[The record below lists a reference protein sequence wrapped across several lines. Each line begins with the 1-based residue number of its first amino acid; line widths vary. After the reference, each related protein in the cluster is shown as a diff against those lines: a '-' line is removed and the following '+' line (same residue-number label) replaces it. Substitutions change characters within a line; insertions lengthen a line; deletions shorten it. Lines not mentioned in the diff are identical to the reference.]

1 MDVSFENM
9 VIGVANRGVPALR
22 VGRTIREIGAVY
34 AAFYTPVDKTA
45 PHVSKAGRAYS
56 LSSVDG
62 YLDIKEI
69 VRVAKKHNIAAL
81 HPGWGFA
88 AENNNFPSI
97 CEKYDIIFIG
107 PSEGPMKKLGNKVK
121 ARGIAK
127 SLSIPVIEG
136 SDGAVSLEE
145 ARKIADRIGFPVMI
159 KSEGGGG
166 GRGVVVVNSQEE
178 LERHFYIASNM
189 AEASFGNPNLYIE
202 QYLQF
207 VRHLEIQVL
216 CDKFG
221 NAIALDE
228 RDCSCQR
235 RYQKLLEITPSP
247 WKGASRELREAL
259 KEAAVKI
266 VTAVGY
272 DSIATIEF
280 LVDEKQNFYFIEAN
294 TRLQVEHGISE
305 LLYGIDIVEEMIR
318 IAFGETLS
326 LTDEQLKPRG
336 FAMQCRINFEDPQ
349 NGFMPNSGTIT
360 RYLSPGGE
368 GVRVDSCVFGDYEFP
383 KAYDS
388 LGALL
393 MAYGSTWEKTAS
405 SMERAL
411 SEYFIGGLKTTI
423 PFHKKIVTHPKF
435 MSGEVHTKFIE
446 STPEL
451 ISYREI
457 IPEPLRL
464 AGLIAETTA
473 IGYNPHIGL
482 GPYRKSA
489 DSRVGP
495 MPVVQVSHSEKPIEN
510 DYRPPF
516 SPDEHRDTV
525 LSYLRRSEF
534 VEFCNT
540 TPRDVTQ
547 SESGN
552 RFRLFDDRLVG
563 PLIDQCGY
571 VSIENGGGAHYHVA
585 MLGCMTDPWVEAEE
599 WNRFAPNTQKL
610 ILIRST
616 NILGYAPQPR
626 EVMERTGRMIV
637 KHYHVIR
644 CFDFL
649 NHIDNMT
656 PFAEIVLKSEN
667 RIFQPAVSL
676 SWAEGFSV
684 EHYLSVLDDILSMA
698 GRIMECGKA
707 EASKKIIFCLKDM
720 AGVCPPRF
728 IYHLISAIL
737 DDYPEL
743 VIQYH
748 RHITDGLAVPALGS
762 AAKAGAK
769 ILDVADGPTVRF
781 YSQAGVMPVVAY
793 IEGELG
799 LKTRVD
805 KEKIREVAFVLKQIM
820 PLYDRYCRPTVL
832 GPDHDVTGHGL
843 PGGATSSS
851 QEGALKQGYAFLLP
865 HILLILEL
873 CRKII
878 RYHDVTPGSQVTWTN
893 GYMMA
898 VKAYERGG
906 VTEVQRVIDILKAVT
921 STPESKLDEGV
932 KEDRL
937 ILFAHANDALKNL
950 LLGKFGKLPLG
961 WPPDWVY
968 RSVFGEEWYDAVAKR
983 TEESPLN
990 FLPPVDMEA
999 VEAEL
1004 AGHIGRT
1011 PTENE
1016 IVNYLNHPGDAL
1028 KLIRSL
1034 EKYGDPNALPD
1045 DIWFEGLRVGHE
1057 REFVTSDGKVHTIK
1071 ILRIGKVDAYGKKRV
1086 RYKLDYEVFV
1096 KDMKVEEGTTK
1107 GPGFEMGDTK
1117 NPYHIAAPFDSD
1129 LWLVHKKEGDP
1140 VKVGE
1145 EVLNL
1150 SLMKTEYAVTSPVD
1164 GVVKRVVVFAD
1175 YRADKKMVPV
1185 KKQALLMELAPPREH
1200 CKKCDAEID
1209 EDYKFCPTC
1218 GHKMEIPNPA

>member
-1 MDVSFENM
+1 MSVSFKN
-9 VIGVANRGVPALR
+9 VIIGVANRGIPALR
-22 VGRTIREIGAVY
+22 VGRTIMEMGGIY
-34 AAFYTPVDKTA
+34 AAFFTAVDKTA
-45 PHVSKAGRAYS
+45 PHVSKADRAYS

-69 VRVAKKHNIAAL
+69 VRLAKKRKIRAL

-88 AENNNFPSI
+88 AEDNTFPSM
-97 CEKYDIIFIG
+97 CEEDGIIFIG
-107 PSEGPMKKLGNKVK
+107 PSEGPMRKLGNKVK
-121 ARGIAK
+121 AREIAK
-127 SLSIPVIEG
+127 SISVPVIEG
-136 SDGAVSLEE
+136 SEGAVSLEE
-145 ARKIADRIGFPVMI
+145 AKELAKRIGFPLMI

-166 GRGVVVVNSQEE
+166 GRGVVAVNSPEE
-178 LERHFYIASNM
+178 LERQFHTASSM

-202 QYLQF
+202 QYLPF

-216 CDKFG
+216 CDKYG
-221 NAIALDE
+221 NVIALDE

-247 WKGASRELREAL
+247 WQGVSSELRNAL
-259 KEAAVKI
+259 KEAAKKI

-272 DSIATIEF
+272 DSISTIEF
-280 LVDEKQNFYFIEAN
+280 LVDEEQNFYFIEAN

-305 LLYGIDIVEEMIR
+305 LVYGIDVVEEMIR
-318 IAFGETLS
+318 VAFGEKLR
-326 LTDEQLKPRG
+326 LKQEQLESRG

-349 NGFMPNSGTIT
+349 NNFMPNTGTVT

-368 GVRVDSCVFGDYEFP
+368 GVRLDSCVFGEYEFP

-388 LGALL
+388 LGSLL
-393 MAYGSTWEKTAS
+393 MTHGSTWRKTVAI
-405 SMERAL
+405 MGRAL

-423 PFHKKIVTHPKF
+423 PFHKKIISHPKF
-435 MSGEVHTKFIE
+435 KEGEVHTKFIE

-451 ISYREI
+451 ISYRDI
-457 IPEPLRL
+457 TSEPIRL
-464 AGLIAETTA
+464 AGLMAEITA
-473 IGYNPHIGL
+473 MGYNPYIGL
-482 GPYRKSA
+482 GPYRKFE
-489 DSRVGP
+489 DSRLGP
-495 MPVVQVSHSEKPIEN
+495 MQVAQVYSSKKTTKH

-516 SPDEHRDTV
+516 MPDDHRDAV
-525 LSYLRRSEF
+525 LANLRGSEF

-552 RFRLFDDRLVG
+552 RFRLFDDRLIG

-585 MLGCMTDPWVEAEE
+585 MLGCMTDPWMEAEE
-599 WNRFAPNTQKL
+599 WNRIAPNTQKM

-616 NILGYAPQPR
+616 NILGYAPQAR
-626 EVMERTGRMIV
+626 KVMERTGRMII

-649 NHIDNMT
+649 NHIENMV
-656 PFAEIVLKSEN
+656 PFAEIVLQDET
-667 RIFQPAVSL
+667 RIFQPAISL
-676 SWAEGFSV
+676 SWAEGFTV
-684 EHYLSVLDDILSMA
+684 KHYLSVLHDILSMV
-698 GRIMECGKA
+698 GRVLGCSKA
-707 EASKKIIFCLKDM
+707 EASKQIIFCLKDM

-728 IYHLISAIL
+728 MYDLISAIL
-737 DDYPEL
+737 DKYPEL

-748 RHITDGLAVPALGS
+748 RHITDGLSIPALGS
-762 AAKAGAK
+762 AAKAGAR
-769 ILDVADGPTVRF
+769 ILDVADGPAVRF
-781 YSQAGVMPVVAY
+781 YSQAPVLSVAAY
-793 IEGELG
+793 IEGEIG
-799 LKTRVD
+799 LKTRLD
-805 KEKIREVAFVLKQIM
+805 KEKIREVGFVLKQIM
-820 PLYDRYCRPTVL
+820 PTYDHYCRPTFL
-832 GPDHDVTGHGL
+832 GPDHDVTRHGL

-851 QEGALKQGYAFLLP
+851 QEAALKQGYAFLLP

-898 VKAYERGG
+898 ATAYERGG
-906 VTEVQRVIDILKAVT
+906 LAEVERMINTLKKVTATE
-921 STPESKLDEGV
+921 ESKLDEKV
-932 KEDRL
+932 KQDRL
-937 ILFAHANDALKNL
+937 VLFAHANDALKNL

-968 RSVFGEEWYDAVAKR
+968 QSVFGENWSDAVANR
-983 TEESPLN
+983 TEESPLTL
-990 FLPPVDMEA
+990 LPPVDMKEA
-999 VEAEL
+999 EAEL
-1004 AGHIGRT
+1004 AGHIGRK

-1028 KLIRSL
+1028 KLIKNL
-1034 EKYGDPNALPD
+1034 EKYGDPNVLPD
-1045 DIWFEGLRVGHE
+1045 DIWFEGLEEGQE

-1071 ILRIGKVDAYGKKRV
+1071 ILRRRKVNRRGIRRV
-1086 RYKLDYEVFV
+1086 RYQLDYEVFV
-1096 KDMKVEEGTTK
+1096 ADIKVAEGVEA
-1107 GPGFEMGDTK
+1107 GPRRKMADSK

-1140 VKVGE
+1140 VKAGE

-1150 SLMKTEYAVTSPVD
+1150 SLMKTECAVTSPVD

-1175 YRADKKMVPV
+1175 YKADKKMTPV
-1185 KKQALLMELAPPREH
+1185 KKGALLMELAPPRDH
-1200 CKKCDAEID
+1200 CKNCRAEI
-1209 EDYKFCPTC
+1209 EDGYKFCPNC
-1218 GHKMEIPNPA
+1218 GYNLADE

>member
-1 MDVSFENM
+1 
-9 VIGVANRGVPALR
+9 
-22 VGRTIREIGAVY
+22 
-34 AAFYTPVDKTA
+34 DKTA
-45 PHVSKAGRAYS
+45 PHVSKADRAYS
-56 LSSVDG
+56 LSTVDG

-69 VRVAKKHNIAAL
+69 VQVAKKHNVAAL

-88 AENNNFPSI
+88 AEDNNFPSM
-97 CEKYDIIFIG
+97 CKEHGIIFIG
-107 PSEGPMKKLGNKVK
+107 PSEDPMRKLGNKVK
-121 ARGIAK
+121 ARDIAR
-127 SLSIPVIEG
+127 SLSIPVVEG
-136 SDGAVSLEE
+136 SDGAVSLEDAKMLAE
-145 ARKIADRIGFPVMI
+145 RIGFPVMI

-166 GRGVVVVNSQEE
+166 GRGVVVVNSQTE
-178 LERHFYIASNM
+178 LDRHFYKASSM

-202 QYLQF
+202 KHLPL
-207 VRHLEIQVL
+207 VRHLEIQVI

-221 NAIALDE
+221 KAVALDE
-228 RDCSCQR
+228 RDCSSQR
-235 RYQKLLEITPSP
+235 KYQKLLEITPSP
-247 WKGASRELREAL
+247 WKGASLELRNSL
-259 KEAAVKI
+259 KEAAIKM

-272 DSIATIEF
+272 DSIGTIEF
-280 LVDEKQNFYFIEAN
+280 LVDDNQNFYFIEAN

-318 IAFGETLS
+318 IAFGERLS
-326 LTDEQLKPRG
+326 LTKEQLRPRG

-349 NGFMPNSGTIT
+349 NNFMPNSDAIT

-368 GVRVDSCVFGDYEFP
+368 GVRLDSCVFGDYEFP

-393 MAYGSTWEKTAS
+393 MTFGSTWEKTVS
-405 SMERAL
+405 VMERAL

-423 PFHKKIVTHPKF
+423 PFHKNIVTHPEFK
-435 MSGEVHTKFIE
+435 SGEVHTKFIE
-446 STPEL
+446 GTPEL

-457 IPEPLRL
+457 ILEPLRL
-464 AGLIAETTA
+464 AGLMAEITA
-473 IGYNPHIGL
+473 MGYNPHIGL
-482 GPYRKSA
+482 GRYRKPD

-495 MPVVQVSHSEKPIEN
+495 MPVAQVSPSEKPAKN
-510 DYRPPF
+510 NYRPLF
-516 SPDEHRDTV
+516 NPDDHRDT
-525 LSYLRRSEF
+525 LLGHLRESEF

-552 RFRLFDDRLVG
+552 RFRLFDDRLIG

-585 MLGCMTDPWVEAEE
+585 MLGCMTDPWAAAEQ

-616 NILGYAPQPR
+616 NVLGYAPQPR

-649 NHIDNMT
+649 NHIDNMA

-667 RIFQPAVSL
+667 RIFQPAISL
-676 SWAEGFSV
+676 SWAEGFTI
-684 EHYLSVLDDILSMA
+684 EHYLSVLNDILSMA
-698 GRIMECGKA
+698 GRILECGKA
-707 EASKKIIFCLKDM
+707 EASKKIILCLKDM
-720 AGVCPPRF
+720 AGVCPPQF
-728 IYHLISAIL
+728 IFDLISAIL
-737 DDYPEL
+737 DNYPEL

-762 AAKAGAK
+762 AARAGAR
-769 ILDVADGPTVRF
+769 ILDVADGPAVRF
-781 YSQAGVMPVVAY
+781 YGQAAVIPVVNY

-799 LKTRVD
+799 LKTRLD
-805 KEKIREVAFVLKQIM
+805 KDKIRETAFVLKQIM
-820 PLYDRYCRPTVL
+820 PIYDHYCRPTFL
-832 GPDHDVTGHGL
+832 GPDHDVTRHGL

-851 QEGALKQGYAFLLP
+851 QEAALKQGYAFLLP

-873 CRKII
+873 YRKII

-906 VTEVQRVIDILKAVT
+906 LAEVQRVVNILKAVT
-921 STPESKLDEGV
+921 STPELKLDERV
-932 KEDRL
+932 KEDRQ

-961 WPPDWVY
+961 WPHDWVY
-968 RSVFGEEWYDAVAKR
+968 ESVFGEKWQDAVAER
-983 TEESPLN
+983 TEQSPLVL
-990 FLPPVDMEA
+990 LPPVDMKE

-1004 AGHIGRT
+1004 AAHIGRT

-1016 IVNYLNHPGDAL
+1016 TVNYLNHPGDAL
-1028 KLIRSL
+1028 KLIKSL
-1034 EKYGDPNALPD
+1034 EKYGDPNVLPD
-1045 DIWFEGLRVGHE
+1045 DIWFEGLKTGHE
-1057 REFVTSDGKVHTIK
+1057 REFFTSDGKVHSIK
-1071 ILRIGKVDAYGKKRV
+1071 ILRVGKVDRHGRIRV

-1096 KDMKVEEGTTK
+1096 EDIQVKERAIA
-1107 GPGFEMGDTK
+1107 GPGLEMADMK
-1117 NPYHIAAPFDSD
+1117 NPYHIGAPFDSD

-1140 VKVGE
+1140 VKAGE

-1164 GVVKRVVVFAD
+1164 GVVKKVVVFAD
-1175 YRADKKMVPV
+1175 YRTDKKMIPV
-1185 KKQALLMELAPPREH
+1185 KKGALLMELAPPREQ
-1200 CKKCDAEID
+1200 CINCDAEI
-1209 EDYKFCPTC
+1209 EEGYKFCPAC
-1218 GHKMEIPNPA
+1218 GYKL

>member
-1 MDVSFENM
+1 MNISFKNM
-9 VIGVANRGVPALR
+9 IIGVANRGIPALR
-22 VGRTIREIGAVY
+22 VGRTIREMGAIY
-34 AAFYTPVDKTA
+34 AAFFTPVDKTA
-45 PHVSKAGRAYS
+45 PHVSKADRAYS

-69 VRVAKKHNIAAL
+69 VRVAKKHNVAAL

-88 AENNNFPSI
+88 AEDNNFPSM
-97 CEKYDIIFIG
+97 CEKHDIIFIG
-107 PSEGPMKKLGNKVK
+107 PSEGPMRKLGNKVK
-121 ARGIAK
+121 ARDIAR
-127 SLSIPVIEG
+127 SLSIPVVEG
-136 SDGAVSLEE
+136 SDVAVSLEE
-145 ARKIADRIGFPVMI
+145 AKKIAEEIGFPVMI

-166 GRGVVVVNSQEE
+166 GRGVVVVNSQQE
-178 LERHFYIASNM
+178 LDRHFYRASSM

-202 QYLQF
+202 KYLSL
-207 VRHLEIQVL
+207 VRHLEIQVI

-221 NAIALDE
+221 NVVALDE

-235 RYQKLLEITPSP
+235 KYQKLLEITPSP
-247 WKGASRELREAL
+247 WKLASLELRNAL
-259 KEAAVKI
+259 KEAAIKM
-266 VTAVGY
+266 VTAVEY
-272 DSIATIEF
+272 DSIGTIEF
-280 LVDEKQNFYFIEAN
+280 LVDDKQNFYFIEAN

-318 IAFGETLS
+318 IAFGEKLS
-326 LTDEQLKPRG
+326 LTKEQLKSRG

-349 NGFMPNSGTIT
+349 HDFMPNSGTIT

-368 GVRVDSCVFGDYEFP
+368 GVRLDSCVFGDYEFP

-393 MAYGSTWEKTAS
+393 MTYGSTWEKTVS
-405 SMERAL
+405 TMERAL

-423 PFHKKIVTHPKF
+423 PFHKKIVTHPEF
-435 MSGEVHTKFIE
+435 RSGEVHTKFIE
-446 STPEL
+446 GTPEL

-457 IPEPLRL
+457 IPEHLRL
-464 AGLIAETTA
+464 AGLMAEIAA
-473 IGYNPHIGL
+473 MGYNPHIGL
-482 GPYRKSA
+482 GRYRKPD

-495 MPVVQVSHSEKPIEN
+495 MPVTQVSSSEKPTNN

-516 SPDEHRDTV
+516 NPDDHRDMV
-525 LSYLRRSEF
+525 LAYLRESEF

-552 RFRLFDDRLVG
+552 RFRLFDDRLIG

-585 MLGCMTDPWVEAEE
+585 MLGCMTDPWAEAEE

-616 NILGYAPQPR
+616 NVLGYAPQPR
-626 EVMERTGRMIV
+626 EVMERTGQMIV

-649 NHIDNMT
+649 NHIDNMA
-656 PFAEIVLKSEN
+656 PFAKIVLKSEN
-667 RIFQPAVSL
+667 RIFQPAISL
-676 SWAEGFSV
+676 SWAEGFTI
-684 EHYLSVLDDILSMA
+684 EHYLSVLNDILSMA
-698 GRIMECGKA
+698 GRILECGKA
-707 EASKKIIFCLKDM
+707 EASKKIICCLKDM

-728 IYHLISAIL
+728 IYDLISAIL
-737 DDYPEL
+737 DNYPEL

-748 RHITDGLAVPALGS
+748 RHTTDGLAVSALGS

-769 ILDVADGPTVRF
+769 ILDVADGPAVRF
-781 YSQAGVMPVVAY
+781 YSQAAVMPLVAY

-799 LKTRVD
+799 LKTRLD
-805 KEKIREVAFVLKQIM
+805 KDKIRETAFVLKQIM
-820 PLYDRYCRPTVL
+820 PIYDRYCRPTFL
-832 GPDHDVTGHGL
+832 GPDHDVTRHGL

-873 CRKII
+873 YRKII
-878 RYHDVTPGSQVTWTN
+878 RYHDVTPGSQITWTN

-906 VTEVQRVIDILKAVT
+906 LAEVQRVINILKAVT
-921 STPESKLDEGV
+921 STPEQELDERI
-932 KEDRL
+932 KEDRQ

-961 WPPDWVY
+961 WPSDWVY
-968 RSVFGEEWYDAVAKR
+968 QSVFGDKWRDAMAKR
-983 TEESPLN
+983 TEQSPLTV
-990 FLPPVDMEA
+990 LPPVDMKK

-1028 KLIRSL
+1028 KLIKNL
-1034 EKYGDPNALPD
+1034 EKYGDPNVLPD
-1045 DIWFEGLRVGHE
+1045 DIWFEGLQTGYD

-1071 ILRIGKVDAYGKKRV
+1071 ILRVGKVDRYGRKRV
-1086 RYKLDYEVFV
+1086 RYKLDYEIFV
-1096 KDMKVEEGTTK
+1096 EDIKVKEKAVT
-1107 GPGFEMGDTK
+1107 GPGREMADTQ

-1129 LWLVHKKEGDP
+1129 LWLVHKKEGDA
-1140 VKVGE
+1140 VKAGE

-1164 GVVKRVVVFAD
+1164 GVVKRIVVFAD

-1185 KKQALLMELAPPREH
+1185 KKGALLMELAPPRER
-1200 CKKCDAEID
+1200 CKNCDAEIE
-1209 EDYKFCPTC
+1209 EDYKFCPKC
-1218 GHKMEIPNPA
+1218 GSNLESQ

>member
-1 MDVSFENM
+1 MNLSFENM
-9 VIGVANRGVPALR
+9 TIGVANRGIPALR
-22 VGRTIREIGAVY
+22 VGRTIREMGAIY
-34 AAFYTPVDKTA
+34 AAFFTPVDKTA
-45 PHVSKAGRAYS
+45 PHVSKADRAYG
-56 LSSVDG
+56 LSSVHG

-69 VRVAKKHNIAAL
+69 VGVAKRHNVSAL

-88 AENNNFPSI
+88 AEDNNFPSI
-97 CEKYDIIFIG
+97 CEEHGITFIG
-107 PSEGPMKKLGNKVK
+107 PSEGPMRKLGNKVK
-121 ARGIAK
+121 ARDVAK
-127 SLSIPVIEG
+127 SLSIPVVEG
-136 SDGAVSLEE
+136 SDGAVSLKE
-145 ARKIADRIGFPVMI
+145 AKMLAEKIGFPVMI

-166 GRGVVVVNSQEE
+166 GRGVVVVNSQHE
-178 LERHFYIASNM
+178 LDRHFYKASSM

-202 QYLQF
+202 KYLPL

-216 CDKFG
+216 CDKLG
-221 NAIALDE
+221 NVVALDE
-228 RDCSCQR
+228 RDCSSQR
-235 RYQKLLEITPSP
+235 KYQKLVEITPSP
-247 WKGASRELREAL
+247 WKGATSELRNAL
-259 KEAAVKI
+259 KEAAIKMVS
-266 VTAVGY
+266 AVGY
-272 DSIATIEF
+272 DSLGTIEF
-280 LVDEKQNFYFIEAN
+280 LVDDKQNFYFIEAN

-318 IAFGETLS
+318 IAFGEKLS
-326 LTDEQLKPRG
+326 VSGEQLRPRG

-349 NGFMPNSGTIT
+349 NNFMPNSGTMT

-368 GVRVDSCVFGDYEFP
+368 GVRLDSCVFGDYEFP

-393 MAYGSTWEKTAS
+393 MTFGSTWEKTVS
-405 SMERAL
+405 TMERAL

-423 PFHKKIVTHPKF
+423 PFHKKIVSHPSF
-435 MSGEVHTKFIE
+435 RSGEVHTKFIE

-457 IPEPLRL
+457 IPEHLRL
-464 AGLIAETTA
+464 AGLMAEITA
-473 IGYNPHIGL
+473 MGYNPHIGL
-482 GPYRKSA
+482 GPYRKPD

-495 MPVVQVSHSEKPIEN
+495 MSVAQVSQSAKTAKN
-510 DYRPPF
+510 NYRPLF
-516 SPDEHRDTV
+516 NPDDHRDTV
-525 LSYLRRSEF
+525 LSYLRESEF

-552 RFRLFDDRLVG
+552 RFRLFDDRLIG

-585 MLGCMTDPWVEAEE
+585 MLGCMTDPWAEAAE

-626 EVMERTGRMIV
+626 GVMERTGRMIV

-649 NHIDNMT
+649 NHIDNMV
-656 PFAEIVLKSEN
+656 PFAEIALQSEN

-676 SWAEGFSV
+676 SWAEGFTI
-684 EHYLSVLDDILSMA
+684 EHYISVLNDILSMA
-698 GRIMECGKA
+698 GRILECGKG
-707 EASKKIIFCLKDM
+707 EVSKKIIFCLKDM

-728 IYHLISAIL
+728 IYDLISAIL
-737 DDYPEL
+737 DKYPEL

-769 ILDVADGPTVRF
+769 ILDVADGPAVRF
-781 YSQAGVMPVVAY
+781 YSQAGVMPVIAY

-799 LKTRVD
+799 LKTRLD
-805 KEKIREVAFVLKQIM
+805 KDKIREVAFVLKEIM
-820 PLYDRYCRPTVL
+820 PTYDHYCRPTFL
-832 GPDHDVTGHGL
+832 GPDHDVTRHGL

-873 CRKII
+873 YRKII

-906 VTEVQRVIDILKAVT
+906 LAEVQRVLGILKAVT
-921 STPESKLDEGV
+921 SAPESKLDENI
-932 KEDRL
+932 EQDRL

-968 RSVFGEEWYDAVAKR
+968 RSVFGENWHDAVARR
-983 TEESPLN
+983 TEESPLTL
-990 FLPPVDMEA
+990 LPPVDMKE

-1004 AGHIGRT
+1004 AGHIQRM

-1016 IVNYLNHPGDAL
+1016 MVNYLNHPGDAL
-1028 KLIRSL
+1028 KLIQNL
-1034 EKYGDPNALPD
+1034 EKYGDPNALSD
-1045 DIWFEGLRVGHE
+1045 DIWFEGLQTGHE
-1057 REFVTSDGKVHTIK
+1057 REFLTSDGKVHSIK
-1071 ILRIGKVDAYGKKRV
+1071 ILRIGEVDPHGRKRV

-1096 KDMKVEEGTTK
+1096 EDIKVEEEGVT
-1107 GPGFEMGDTK
+1107 GPGLAMADTK

-1129 LWLVHKKEGDP
+1129 LWLVHKREGDP
-1140 VKVGE
+1140 VKAGE

-1164 GVVKRVVVFAD
+1164 GVVRRVVIFAD
-1175 YRADKKMVPV
+1175 Y
-1185 KKQALLMELAPPREH
+1185 
-1200 CKKCDAEID
+1200 
-1209 EDYKFCPTC
+1209 
-1218 GHKMEIPNPA
+1218 